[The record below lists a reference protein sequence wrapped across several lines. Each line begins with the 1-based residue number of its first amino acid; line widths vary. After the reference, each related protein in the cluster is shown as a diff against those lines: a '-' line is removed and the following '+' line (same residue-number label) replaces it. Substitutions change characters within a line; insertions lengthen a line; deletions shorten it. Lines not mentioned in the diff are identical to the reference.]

1 MVSIKTGIH
10 SPYDPYDDIGVE
22 TGQDSS
28 PLTYFLT
35 LEVEA

>member
-1 MVSIKTGIH
+1 MVSINTGIH

-28 PLTYFLT
+28 LTNFLT
-35 LEVEA
+35 SGVEA